1 MMANRWACAAV
12 AGLLLLSACSGDDD
26 PAAAPPTGSPA
37 PASSGP
43 AASPPPPTVKPT
55 ARPVAPPPAAQ
66 LAKLRLTATKVA
78 DGPELLTSIAWRQG
92 DPKPYLADQE
102 GRVFRLDGRKAAQV
116 LDWSGEVVDWL
127 QDSERG
133 LMGMTFDPVDG
144 RLILAYRDNGSN
156 TRIVSFAVGAD
167 GVPDPGSARE
177 ILSAKQPGLG
187 HNIGQLAFDTDD
199 NLWISMGDGGASRG
213 ADAQDPTKLLG
224 KLLRITPNRSGKGY
238 TVPKDNPFVGE
249 DKVRDEIWASG
260 LRNPFRFSIDHP
272 TGDIWIGSVGQDT
285 YETVYRLRRGQ
296 AGANLGWP
304 RWEGSNEINFSRK
317 FKVPD
322 DAVRPIH
329 QYKHKGGAAVIG
341 GYVYRGTAIPG
352 LAGAYLFMNFYRPV
366 WAMGRGG
373 TKAVVELDLKLP
385 SLLTS
390 FGEDPDGEL
399 WILTLRDGIY
409 KIEPQRR

>member
-1 MMANRWACAAV
+1 MMANRWASAAV

-26 PAAAPPTGSPA
+26 TAAVRPTESPAPSASEPAGSPA
-37 PASSGP
+37 PSAR
-43 AASPPPPTVKPT
+43 PTGS
-55 ARPVAPPPAAQ
+55 PVAPPPAAR
-66 LAKLRLTATKVA
+66 LAKLKLKATKVA
-78 DGPELLTSIAWRQG
+78 DGPELLTSIAWRRG
-92 DPKPYLADQE
+92 DPKPYVADQE
-102 GRVFRLDGRKAAQV
+102 GKVYRLDGRKAVPV
-116 LDWSGEVVDWL
+116 LDWSAEVVDWL

-144 RLILAYRDNGSN
+144 RMILAYRDNGSL
-156 TRIVSFAVGAD
+156 TRVVSFAVGAD
-167 GVPDPGSARE
+167 GVPDRGSARE
-177 ILSAKQPGLG
+177 ILTAKQPGLG
-187 HNIGQLAFDTDD
+187 HNIGQLAFDTEN

-224 KLLRITPNRSGKGY
+224 KMLRITPNRNGKGY
-238 TVPKDNPFVGE
+238 TVPKDNPFVGD
-249 DKVRDEIWASG
+249 DKVRDEIWAMG

-285 YETVYRLRRGQ
+285 YETVYRLKRGQ

-304 RWEGSNEINFSRK
+304 RFEGTNELNFSRK

-322 DAVRPIH
+322 NAVKPIH

-352 LAGAYLFMNFYRPV
+352 LAGAYVFMNFYRPV
-366 WAMGRGG
+366 WAMGKGG
-373 TKAVVELDLKLP
+373 TKAVVALDLKLP

-409 KIEPQRR
+409 KITPG

>member
-1 MMANRWACAAV
+1 MMANRWAGSAV
-12 AGLLLLSACSGDDD
+12 AVLLLLSACSGEDKTTGAR
-26 PAAAPPTGSPA
+26 PTESAAPSASEPA
-37 PASSGP
+37 G
-43 AASPPPPTVKPT
+43 SPPPSARPT
-55 ARPVAPPPAAQ
+55 ASPVPPPSAAQ
-66 LAKLRLTATKVA
+66 LGRLKLTATKVA
-78 DGPELLTSIAWRQG
+78 DGPDLLTSIAWRPG

-102 GRVFRLDGRKAAQV
+102 GRVYRLDGGKTVQV
-116 LDWSGEVVDWL
+116 LDWSAEVVDWL

-144 RLILAYRDNGSN
+144 RLIMGYRDTKSY
-156 TRIVSFAVGAD
+156 TKIMSFAMGAD
-167 GVPDPGSARE
+167 GVPDRGSVRE
-177 ILSAKQPGLG
+177 ILSVKQPGLG
-187 HNIGQLAFDTDD
+187 HNSGQLAFDAAG
-199 NLWISMGDGGASRG
+199 NLWLSMGDGGGSRG

-224 KLLRITPNRSGKGY
+224 KMLRITPNRSGKGY
-238 TVPKDNPFVGE
+238 TVPPDNPFV
-249 DKVRDEIWASG
+249 DDAKVRDEIWAMG
-260 LRNPFRFSIDHP
+260 LRNPYRFSIDHP

-285 YETVYRLRRGQ
+285 YETVYRLKRGQ

-304 RWEGSNEINFSRK
+304 RWEGTYEINFSRK

-322 DAVRPIH
+322 NAVRPIH

-341 GYVYRGTAIPG
+341 GYVYRGKAIPG

-373 TKAVVELDLKLP
+373 TKAVVPLDLKLP

>member
-1 MMANRWACAAV
+1 MMANRSASTVVAA
-12 AGLLLLSACSGDDD
+12 LLLLSACSGKAD
-26 PAAAPPTGSPA
+26 PTGVGPTESPTASASA
-37 PASSGP
+37 PAE
-43 AASPPPPTVKPT
+43 SPTPSVRPTPS
-55 ARPVAPPPAAQ
+55 PVAPPPAAQ
-66 LAKLRLTATKVA
+66 LAKLKLTATKVA
-78 DGPELLTSIAWRQG
+78 DGPELLTSIAWRPG

-102 GRVFRLDGRKAAQV
+102 GKVYRLDGSKATPV
-116 LDWSGEVVDWL
+116 LDWSAEVVDWL

-144 RLILAYRDNGSN
+144 RLILGYRDNASY
-156 TRIVSFAVGAD
+156 TRIMSFAVGAD

-177 ILSAKQPGLG
+177 ILSVKQPGLG
-187 HNIGQLAFDTDD
+187 HNSGQLVFDGDN
-199 NLWISMGDGGASRG
+199 NLWISMGNGGGSRG

-224 KLLRITPNRSGKGY
+224 KMLRITPNRSGKGY
-238 TVPKDNPFVGE
+238 TVPKDNPFVGD
-249 DKVRDEIWASG
+249 DKVRDEIWAVG
-260 LRNPFRFSIDHP
+260 LRNPYRFSIDHP

-285 YETVYRLRRGQ
+285 YETVYRLKPGQ

-304 RWEGSNEINFSRK
+304 RWEGSYEINFSRK

-322 DAVRPIH
+322 NAMKPIH

-352 LAGAYLFMNFYRPV
+352 LAGAYVFMNFYRPV
-366 WAMGRGG
+366 WAMGKGG
-373 TKAVVELDLKLP
+373 TKGVVELKLKLP

-399 WILTLRDGIY
+399 WILTLKDGIY
-409 KIEPQRR
+409 KIGPA